1 MIYLV
6 RMISLQLILF
16 LFIGCGNDSYK
27 SEKVSSNI
35 TIDGLGEDWAD
46 IPLNYIE
53 DMGMV
58 IGFVNDD
65 SVLYGMF
72 RFSDHL
78 LACKIHLRGAILWID
93 PQQDEEK
100 RFGIRYRRDFS
111 GPPPDRDNARRDP
124 SEQKEID
131 LNGSFM
137 VVQGEDKISSGMEF
151 FPGVSAA
158 AGNDKSLYV
167 FEFAVPLNSDADG
180 VLREIAA
187 GTRMVGIGIEI
198 SAMSEEERKEM
209 KRRMAERGGGD
220 RSGGGMKGSG
230 MHGGGRSGGGRGGMM
245 GGRENMPDMDSEEIW
260 MTVQLSR

>member
-1 MIYLV
+1 MKIINAV
-6 RMISLQLILF
+6 ISF
-16 LFIGCGNDSYK
+16 FIGISFLTGCGSDSIK
-27 SEKVSSNI
+27 SEKLQTVLSV
-35 TIDGLGEDWAD
+35 DGVGEDWAN
-46 IPLNYIE
+46 IPLTYIE

-58 IGFVNDD
+58 IGFANND
-65 SVLYGMF
+65 STLYGMF

-78 LACKIHLRGAILWID
+78 LARKIHLRGAILWID

-100 RFGIRYRRDFS
+100 RFGIRYRWEFS
-111 GPPPDRDNARRDP
+111 GLPPYRDNAGRDP

-137 VVQGEDKISSGMEF
+137 VVQGEDKISSGLEF

-209 KRRMAERGGGD
+209 KQRMAERGGGD
-220 RSGGGMKGSG
+220 RSGGGMKG
-230 MHGGGRSGGGRGGMM
+230 GGSRSGSGRGM
-245 GGRENMPDMDSEEIW
+245 GGQGMPDMDSEEFW
-260 MTVQLSR
+260 MTVILAK